1 MLIGGEAS
9 ASCGFID
16 EPVEQ
21 RRISHGE
28 ICDMTL
34 GSPRSTIDN
43 SHHIHAADVADQS
56 QPSEHSKA
64 LFAFKTN
71 DFVVY
76 PAHGV
81 GQIVAIEDQTVAG
94 VRLEFL
100 VVNFVKNKMTL
111 RVPTEKV
118 ANAGMRELS
127 DPAAIAQ
134 VRQILSQAPNKAR
147 VNWSR
152 LAQEY
157 GSKINSGDIIAAAE
171 VVRDLYRPGANSNQ
185 SFSERQLYVAA
196 LDRLI
201 GEIALVENITETEAE
216 IELESLVISG
226 AGRKR

>member
-1 MLIGGEAS
+1 
-9 ASCGFID
+9 
-16 EPVEQ
+16 
-21 RRISHGE
+21 
-28 ICDMTL
+28 MTF

-43 SHHIHAADVADQS
+43 SHHIHAAGFADQS
-56 QPSEHSKA
+56 QPSEHSKT

-81 GQIVAIEDQTVAG
+81 GQIVAIEEQTVAG
-94 VRLEFL
+94 ARLEFL

-111 RVPTEKV
+111 RVPTGKV
-118 ANAGMRELS
+118 ANAGMRKLS
-127 DPAAIAQ
+127 DPAAIEQ
-134 VRQILSQAPNKAR
+134 VRQTLSQAPNKAR

-171 VVRDLYRPGANSNQ
+171 VVRDLYRPGDNSNQ

-196 LDRLI
+196 LDRLV
-201 GEIALVENITETEAE
+201 GEVALVEDITETEAE